1 MKALGVNV
9 YELPETVQAHVL
21 VQQIEEYTKAH
32 FWVSVLSL
40 ESLHRFA
47 SIAEVKLILGSL
59 LHIVYVETSKEER
72 VRRQISRVGPDLAE
86 AKIAEL
92 ERKDATKV
100 LRGAARV
107 HDIADTVL
115 DNNGSLDDMRTQLRA
130 LLATLST

>member
-1 MKALGVNV
+1 V

-21 VQQIEEYTKAH
+21 IQQIEEYTKAH

-40 ESLHRFA
+40 ESLHRFT
-47 SIAEVKLILGSL
+47 SIAEAKFILGPL
-59 LHIVYVETSKEER
+59 LHIVYVEVSKEER
-72 VRRQISRVGPDLAE
+72 VRRQISLVGPALAE

-100 LRGAARV
+100 SRGAARV
-107 HDIADTVL
+107 QDIADTVL
-115 DNNGSLDDMRTQLRA
+115 DNNELLDDTRTKLRA